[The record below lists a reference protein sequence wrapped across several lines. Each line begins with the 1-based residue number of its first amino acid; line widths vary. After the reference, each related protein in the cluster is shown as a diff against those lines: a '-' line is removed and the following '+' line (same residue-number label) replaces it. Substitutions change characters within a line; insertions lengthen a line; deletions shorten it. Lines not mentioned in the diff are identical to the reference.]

1 MASPPYGHRKGTPLL
16 IQKPVAA
23 ASAAIVAGDFL
34 SESTAGYVAQAAAGG
49 TLIGIA
55 WESVASPSANGD
67 STILVDVSTGT
78 VYEYPP
84 DTGTVTAALMGR
96 SMDIGGAQSVDIDA
110 STDDVLMCHEVDT
123 VANTLRVSMLLTNAG
138 VV

>member
-1 MASPPYGHRKGTPLL
+1 MASPPYGYRKGPTVL
-16 IQKPVAA
+16 IQKHVAA

-34 SESTAGYVAQAAAGG
+34 SESTAGFVAQAAAGG

-55 WESVASPSANGD
+55 YESVASPSANGD
-67 STILVDVSTGT
+67 SIILVDVSTLS
-78 VYEYPP
+78 VYEYPA
-84 DTGTVTAALMGR
+84 DTGTVSAALRGR

-110 STDDVLMCHEVDT
+110 SSDDVLMCHEINT
-123 VANTLRVSMLLTNAG
+123 TANTVYVSMLLTNAG